1 MYDFQITCFVFGDL
15 PQLINE
21 LGAVDARLA
30 PQYRE
35 LLSGGEED
43 KESKKR
49 VSVRKERASYFR
61 PCIFEAYC
69 SHRDVCI
76 I

>member
-1 MYDFQITCFVFGDL
+1 MYDFQITSFVFGDL

-30 PQYRE
+30 PQYQE

-43 KESKKR
+43 KQSKKR
-49 VSVRKERASYFR
+49 VSVRKERVSYL
-61 PCIFEAYC
+61 FEAYC
-69 SHRDVCI
+69 SHQDVCI

>member
-1 MYDFQITCFVFGDL
+1 MYDIQITSFTCGDL

-49 VSVRKERASYFR
+49 VSVRKEKVSYFP
-61 PCIFEAYC
+61 PCIFQV
-69 SHRDVCI
+69 DF
-76 I
+76 